1 MLLPSCVWLKPPLI
15 GVYALQPSARSSCPA
30 GATTRADALFT
41 MRGSSSTAYE
51 ISVTPRSKT
60 AGLGNGCT
68 MAHSSFP
75 APPYRCAWPNETL
88 FTPAGNETGAFCE

>member
-1 MLLPSCVWLKPPLI
+1 MLLPNCVWLKPPFI

-30 GATTRADALFT
+30 GATTRAEALFT

-60 AGLGNGCT
+60 AGLGSG
-68 MAHSSFP
+68 
-75 APPYRCAWPNETL
+75 
-88 FTPAGNETGAFCE
+88 